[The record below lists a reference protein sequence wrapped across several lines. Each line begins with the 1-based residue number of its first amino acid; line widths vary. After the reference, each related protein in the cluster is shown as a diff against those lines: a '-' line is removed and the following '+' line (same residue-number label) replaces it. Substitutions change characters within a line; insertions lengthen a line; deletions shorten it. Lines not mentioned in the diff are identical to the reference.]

1 MNEPEQIYF
10 DEVHYVEAARSVL
23 GGLGDPNWQHPPLA
37 KLLISGGVWLWGDN
51 SWGWRLPGA
60 LLGILCVPLMFLIGE
75 RMYGSRRIGLSAALL
90 LAFDFMFFVQS
101 RIAMLDIFVL
111 AFSLLG
117 LYFFLSSDR
126 YGWSYA
132 ILSGFFFGLAVS
144 SKISGSL
151 VILTCLIFSASGV
164 RRRGGRDF
172 LRLLTALIFLPM
184 LVYVASHIPI
194 LSLSLLSPEVFLSY
208 QTRLLKYSATMVEV
222 HPYMSEPWTWPLMSR
237 PLLYLY
243 DNVKIGDLLY
253 VATVS
258 ALGNPLTWY
267 VGFGVILATFPRVL
281 RQRRWDFSFL
291 WFLLTWLPFFPIGI
305 AHTFFSGGRPMFIYY
320 FLQSVPPLIFCL
332 TRYLEDVD
340 DVLGIPVSVLFILSA
355 LVGFIISYPV
365 ISAYPVSQEYV
376 RGMGTLRLRL

>member
-1 MNEPEQIYF
+1 
-10 DEVHYVEAARSVL
+10 
-23 GGLGDPNWQHPPLA
+23 
-37 KLLISGGVWLWGDN
+37 
-51 SWGWRLPGA
+51 
-60 LLGILCVPLMFLIGE
+60 
-75 RMYGSRRIGLSAALL
+75 
-90 LAFDFMFFVQS
+90 
-101 RIAMLDIFVL
+101 
-111 AFSLLG
+111 
-117 LYFFLSSDR
+117 
-126 YGWSYA
+126 
-132 ILSGFFFGLAVS
+132 
-144 SKISGSL
+144 
-151 VILTCLIFSASGV
+151 
-164 RRRGGRDF
+164 
-172 LRLLTALIFLPM
+172 
-184 LVYVASHIPI
+184 
-194 LSLSLLSPEVFLSY
+194 
-208 QTRLLKYSATMVEV
+208 
-222 HPYMSEPWTWPLMSR
+222 MSR